1 MRKLNPLLFL
11 LILFSCSVTNY
22 QKKGTV
28 NPKNFNYETAFTT
41 LKTVIIFPAEIEGKS
56 KNFYFDTGAQYS
68 IIQRDTLIGSLV
80 NVSGAS
86 KRSIEAGSEIVKMF
100 KIGDIE
106 FTNTVAINTD
116 MVGLKEKISNFG
128 GLIGQPIIEK
138 ANWLIDYPNKKLK
151 ISSKNLADDSFQT
164 IKIKRKGGSP
174 YTYISINGIE
184 YKVVIDF
191 GSSSEFSLPKES
203 KLAKQLLQQ
212 YTFEA
217 NERERY
223 TIGGRQ
229 IIKEKVGILPMIKIG
244 DIEFKNIQTKINE
257 QSQPRIGIGFFKDYT
272 IYIDNI
278 ENNYKIKK
286 SAEQT
291 D

>member
-22 QKKGTV
+22 QKKGTI

-229 IIKEKVGILPMIKIG
+229 TIKEKVGILPVIKIG

>member
-229 IIKEKVGILPMIKIG
+229 TIKEKVGILPVIKIG